1 VIRRVQLIGAVLL
14 AVSLAGLWIDAR
26 LFLAAWLAAWW
37 WCLGLVLG
45 CFVNAWMHAL
55 TGGAWGGPIR
65 ATALLL
71 GRRMPWLLLALL
83 PVALGV
89 RLLYPWAADPDG
101 AWLKAFARPAFVA
114 HWLSPP
120 LFQIRLALY
129 ALVWWWLA
137 RPASLGRKGRA
148 AASLVVS
155 TLVTSLA
162 AVDLLMSLLPGWYST
177 AFGLV
182 VLSAQALAG
191 AAAAVLLAAL
201 SASGQAPSP
210 RRPGDVP
217 IWRDLGN
224 LLLMW
229 VMTWAY
235 LAFMQFLIIWAE
247 NLPREIAWYVPRLQT
262 GWQWIGLCLVLV
274 QLVVPF
280 LALLFRSVKDRPAR
294 LAAVCALLLLASALD
309 TAWTVLPSVDAHSL
323 HGWWLLPLTFAG
335 LALWLFGG
343 MLPALRVAPD
353 ATMPEGIG
361 HARP

>member
-1 VIRRVQLIGAVLL
+1 
-14 AVSLAGLWIDAR
+14 
-26 LFLAAWLAAWW
+26 
-37 WCLGLVLG
+37 
-45 CFVNAWMHAL
+45 
-55 TGGAWGGPIR
+55 
-65 ATALLL
+65 
-71 GRRMPWLLLALL
+71 LLALV

-89 RLLYPWAADPDG
+89 RVLYPWAGDPGG

-114 HWLSPP
+114 HWLSPSF
-120 LFQIRLALY
+120 FQARLAIY

-137 RPASLGRKGRA
+137 RPGSLALKGRA
-148 AASLVVS
+148 AASLIVY

-191 AAAAVLLAAL
+191 AAGAVLLAAL
-201 SASGQAPSP
+201 SAPGQAHSP

-235 LAFMQFLIIWAE
+235 LGFMQFLIIWAE

-262 GWQWIGLCLVLV
+262 GWQWIGLCLVLA

-280 LALLFRSVKDRPAR
+280 VALLFRSVKDRPAR
-294 LAAVCALLLLASALD
+294 LAGVCALLLLASALD
-309 TAWTVLPSVDAHSL
+309 AAWAVLPSVDARSL
-323 HGWWLLPLTFAG
+323 HGWWLVPVMFMG
-335 LALWLFGG
+335 LALLLFGG
-343 MLPALRVAPD
+343 MFPD
-353 ATMPEGIG
+353 SRGASDAVMPGG
-361 HARP
+361 VRHARR